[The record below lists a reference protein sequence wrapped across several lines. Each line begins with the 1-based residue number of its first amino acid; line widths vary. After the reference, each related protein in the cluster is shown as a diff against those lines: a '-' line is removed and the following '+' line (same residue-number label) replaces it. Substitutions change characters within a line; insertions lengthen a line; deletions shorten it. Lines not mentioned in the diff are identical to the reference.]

1 MPMRQWAQVQ
11 GMLSSAGSNA
21 PQRRPS
27 GTSYWTTCR
36 ILIRPRSSTALSF
49 RGYTNVKHLAAG
61 YVGGWEEAGYPVV
74 K

>member
-1 MPMRQWAQVQ
+1 
-11 GMLSSAGSNA
+11 
-21 PQRRPS
+21 
-27 GTSYWTTCR
+27 
-36 ILIRPRSSTALSF
+36 LIRPRSSTALSF